1 MKKKLATLLAVSIF
15 AVAAPALAEGVRH
28 DQNHDAKCARECA
41 LLLKDCGQEV
51 DSIQERIQKLQV
63 LINEKGATTYTQDEL
78 KLLKR
83 KLSEANETLRVLNK
97 H

>member
-1 MKKKLATLLAVSIF
+1 MKRKLAMLLAVSLF
-15 AVAAPALAEGVRH
+15 AVAVPALAEDVRH
-28 DQNHDAKCARECA
+28 GQGHDEKCARECS

-51 DSIQERIQKLQV
+51 DSIQERISKLQV
-63 LINEKGATTYTQDEL
+63 MIDEKGGTTYTQEEL

-83 KLSEANETLRVLNK
+83 KLAEANETLRLLNK

>member
-1 MKKKLATLLAVSIF
+1 MRTKLVALLAVSLF
-15 AVAAPALAEGVRH
+15 AVAAPAFAEGGGHGKAH
-28 DQNHDAKCARECA
+28 DDKCARECS

-51 DSIQERIQKLQV
+51 DSIQDKINKLQV
-63 LINEKGATTYTQDEL
+63 MINEKGSTTYTQDEL

-83 KLSEANETLRVLNK
+83 KLAEANETLRVLNK